1 MSSDRITD
9 SDVRRLA
16 GIDGDELR
24 FEQSLA
30 QRERERIR
38 AELIDWLVGYLDP
51 RDAGLVNGRRIMDE
65 IDRICPKE

>member
-30 QRERERIR
+30 RRERERIR
-38 AELIDWLVGYLDP
+38 AELIDWLIGDLS
-51 RDAGLVNGRRIMDE
+51 RGGWTINGRRIVDE
-65 IDRICPKE
+65 IDRICPID